1 MSNNHPEEKHPIRKL
16 LENVWSILVVGLV
29 VIFGGV
35 IAAFSSLNNL
45 LLVNE
50 FARNT
55 LIVVFIL
62 FLALLWFNVY
72 NWWIQGSIFIDPM
85 DLAAKKF
92 GFKYNKMGIK
102 TIIGADGSFT
112 WTRDIELEVVDYELE
127 SREYRAILFGDNK
140 LIDPNIEVTGD
151 AGDSKIYHR
160 ITQRGD
166 KSIIFVVEFSPAL
179 KKGRRATYTIIEK
192 YGPGGYAMDRDF
204 ISDMVKKSKWRYNE
218 PYEEDTSKVAYP
230 IKRLIKKTI
239 LPMNYNIGGRE
250 YWDVIIGDGTTRA
263 IGEYNRI
270 KKNEGKYFSKEEID
284 NKTILKLD
292 IDNPEIGLSYV
303 LKWIPPTKE
312 EYEKSLKESEAK

>member
-1 MSNNHPEEKHPIRKL
+1 MSNTEEKHPIRKL
-16 LENVWSILVVGLV
+16 LENVWSIIVVGLV

-35 IAAFSSLNNL
+35 IVAFSSLNDL

-50 FARNT
+50 VARYIF
-55 LIVVFIL
+55 IVVFIL

-72 NWWIQGSIFIDPM
+72 IWWRQGAIFIDPI

-92 GFKYNKMGIK
+92 GFKNDKMEMETNIY
-102 TIIGADGSFT
+102 ADGSFT
-112 WTRDIELEVVDYELE
+112 WTRNIELEVVDYELE
-127 SREYRAILFGDNK
+127 SREYSAYVLGDNK

-160 ITQRGD
+160 ITQKGD

-179 KKGRRATYTIIEK
+179 KKGRKATYSIIEK

-204 ISDMVKKSKWRYNE
+204 ISDMIKKSKWKYNE
-218 PYEEDTSKVAYP
+218 PYEEDTSKVTYP
-230 IKRLIKKTI
+230 IKKLIKKTV
-239 LPMNYNIGGRE
+239 LPMNYNIGGKE
-250 YWDVIIGDGTTRA
+250 YWDVVIGDGTTRA

-270 KKNEGKYFSKEEID
+270 KKKEEKYFSKEEID

-312 EYEKSLKESEAK
+312 EYEKLLKESEAK

>member
-1 MSNNHPEEKHPIRKL
+1 MSNTEEKHPIRKL
-16 LENVWSILVVGLV
+16 LENVWSGLVVGLA

-50 FARNT
+50 VARNIF
-55 LIVVFIL
+55 IVVFIL

-72 NWWIQGSIFIDPM
+72 IWRRQGAIFVDPI

-92 GFKYNKMGIK
+92 GFKYDKMEIE
-102 TIIGADGSFT
+102 TNIDADGSFT
-112 WTRDIELEVVDYELE
+112 WTRNIELEVVDYDLE
-127 SREYRAILFGDNK
+127 SREYRAIVFGDNK

-166 KSIIFVVEFSPAL
+166 KSIMFVVEFSPAL
-179 KKGRRATYTIIEK
+179 KKGRKATYSIIEK
-192 YGPGGYAMDRDF
+192 YGPGGYAMDRDC
-204 ISDMVKKSKWRYNE
+204 ISDMIKKSEWRYNE
-218 PYEEDTSKVAYP
+218 PYEEDTSKVTYP
-230 IKRLIKKTI
+230 IKKLIKKTV
-239 LPMNYNIGGRE
+239 LPMNYNISGRE
-250 YWDVIIGDGTTRA
+250 YWDVVIGDGTTRA

-312 EYEKSLKESEAK
+312 EYEKLLKESEAK